1 MAGTPLTITP
11 APACV
16 LDKRG
21 LVGWSDGTAD
31 CRLLAG
37 IIVDTVTGDEED
49 ATVAGIAIEWSRGG
63 KIGSG
68 QTIVNPSAGGG
79 WSSDAIATDLARLAR
94 LQRAL
99 E

>member
-16 LDKRG
+16 LNKRE

-37 IIVDTVTGDEED
+37 IIVDTVTSDKED
-49 ATVAGIAIEWSRGG
+49 TTVVGIAIGWSRGR
-63 KIGSG
+63 KIGLG
-68 QTIVNPSAGGG
+68 QTIVNPSAVGG
-79 WSSDAIATDLARLAR
+79 WSSDAMATDLTRLVR
-94 LQRAL
+94 LQHAL